1 MNIVINS
8 IQYNRSLVDGPGIRT
23 VLFLQGCNVHCKGC
37 HNQSAWD
44 IKKGKTIE
52 ITELAELLIANCRN
66 KKLTISGG
74 EPLMQENAV
83 LALIKQLK
91 DFDITLYTSYDYEEI
106 NPEIIQYLTYLKT
119 GKYIQ
124 ELRTSVMPYVGSSN
138 QVFRRIKDNETIK
151 Q

>member
-37 HNQSAWD
+37 HNQSSWD